1 MKLRD
6 QFRFVRQN
14 MKKNRTRV
22 YMTILAT
29 AMGCAFLIVL
39 ASVGFGLQKSVV
51 KEILEGGIVTQIDVY
66 GQETNDGNGYRQIE
80 VKDIQAF
87 EKLEDVKAVT
97 TRKMLQQEGT
107 YSIENYQLSTQTVV
121 ADFPSEIKAGFE
133 LSAGRLAMAKDEVVV
148 GYHFPL
154 NLSVKGETQKEWFDE
169 KGQLKEEFRFNGEL
183 IGEKSILL
191 FKK

>member
-6 QFRFVRQN
+6 QFRFVKQN

-22 YMTILAT
+22 FMTILAT

-51 KEILEGGIVTQIDVY
+51 KEITEGGIVTQIDVY
-66 GQETNDGNGYRQIE
+66 GQETGDENGYRQLE
-80 VKDIQAF
+80 DKDVQAF

-97 TRKMLQQEGT
+97 TRKMLQQEGS
-107 YSIENYQLSTQTVV
+107 YSIGNYQLTTQTVV
-121 ADFPSEIKAGFE
+121 ADFPAEVKAGFKLE
-133 LSAGRLAMAKDEVVV
+133 EGRLAKGKDEVVV

-154 NLSVKGETQKEWFDE
+154 NLALKGESKKDWFDE
-169 KGQLKEEFRFNGEL
+169 KGQLKEEFRYKGEL
-183 IGEKSILL
+183 IGEKINLTV
-191 FKK
+191 